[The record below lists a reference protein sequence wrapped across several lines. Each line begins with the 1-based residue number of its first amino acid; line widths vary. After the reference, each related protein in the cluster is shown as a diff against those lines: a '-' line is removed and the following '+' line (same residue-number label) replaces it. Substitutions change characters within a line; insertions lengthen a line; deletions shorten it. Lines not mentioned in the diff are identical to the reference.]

1 MRHLPIFMD
10 VQGHDCLVV
19 GGGPV
24 AVRKAGLLLEA
35 GAKVTVV
42 APEACPELAEQV
54 SAGRV
59 RWQAERFAA
68 RHLAGRMLVIAAT
81 DDAGVNRRV
90 YAAARSRNLPV
101 NVADQPA
108 LCSFILPAVI
118 DRAPVTIAVSS
129 GGNAPVLARHLK
141 TRLETLVPHAWGRL
155 AGLLG
160 SWRGEVKRRLASPHA
175 RRRFWE
181 DALEGRTAA
190 HMLAGDEA
198 AARASLA
205 DALAAAEQDAAGGP
219 GGEVWLVG
227 AGPGDPELLTLKA
240 LRLLQRADVIV
251 YDRLVGPEI
260 LSLARRE
267 AERIFVGKRASD
279 HALPQE
285 AISDLLVR
293 LAGEGKR
300 VLRLKGGDP
309 FIFGRGGEEIERL
322 AAARIPFQV
331 VPGVTAAS
339 GCAAYAG
346 IPLTHRDCATSVRF
360 VTGHTRDDRL
370 DLDWAGLAAPR
381 QTLVFYM
388 GLANLPEICRRLME
402 NGMAAD
408 TPAALVEQGTTPGQ
422 QVHAGDL
429 TTLPEL
435 AAAAGS
441 PSLVIVGEVVAL
453 RERLGWYEG
462 TMPGQSIFDGPPC
475 KTIDDLPRSEVA

>member
-10 VQGHDCLVV
+10 VKGRDCLVV

-35 GAKVTVV
+35 GARVTLV
-42 APEACPELAEQV
+42 APEACDELRALH
-54 SAGRV
+54 A
-59 RWQAERFAA
+59 AERVCWLPEGFAA
-68 RHLAGRMLVIAAT
+68 RHLSGRMLVIAAT
-81 DDAGVNRRV
+81 DDVGVNRRV
-90 YAAARSRNLPV
+90 YAAARTRNLPV

-108 LCSFILPAVI
+108 LCSFVLPAVV
-118 DRAPVTIAVSS
+118 DRDPVTIAVST

-141 TRLETLVPHAWGRL
+141 SRLETLVPHTWGRL
-155 AGLLG
+155 ATLLG
-160 SWRGEVKRRLASPHA
+160 AWRGEVKRRLNSPLA

-181 DALEGRTAA
+181 DVLEGTPAMRA
-190 HMLAGDEA
+190 LSGDISGA
-198 AARASLA
+198 AAG
-205 DALAAAEQDAAGGP
+205 LAAALDAAEAGSAIQ

-251 YDRLVGPEI
+251 YDRLVGPGV
-260 LSLARRE
+260 LALARRE
-267 AERIFVGKRASD
+267 AERVFVGKRARD
-279 HALPQE
+279 HAMPQE
-285 AISDLLVR
+285 EISHLLVR

-322 AAARIPFQV
+322 AAAGIPFQV
-331 VPGVTAAS
+331 VPGITAAS

-370 DLDWAGLAAPR
+370 SLDWAGLAAPG

-388 GLANLPEICRRLME
+388 GLANLPEICQRLVA
-402 NGMAAD
+402 NGLPAN
-408 TPAALVEQGTTPGQ
+408 TPTALVEQGTTPGQ
-422 QVHAGDL
+422 RVHAG
-429 TTLPEL
+429 TLGSLPAQCAE
-435 AAAAGS
+435 AGS
-441 PSLVIVGEVVAL
+441 PSLLIVGEVVSL
-453 RERLGWYEG
+453 RTRLEWFQGAVPG
-462 TMPGQSIFDGPPC
+462 TAMFDASPC
-475 KTIDDLPRSEVA
+475 SADAVAAPHSEVA